1 MPGSMRKV
9 KGTLHWV
16 SVAHCKNA
24 EARLYDRLFSCENPA
39 EEKDRDFRELLNPD
53 SLKVVDNVKIEPYL
67 AETAH
72 VGDHYQFQRTGYFTV
87 DPDSTAE
94 KIVFNRTISLKD
106 SWAKEQNKNN

>member
-1 MPGSMRKV
+1 MIS
-9 KGTLHWV
+9 LHWV

-24 EARLYDRLFSCENPA
+24 EVRLYDRLFSCENPA

-87 DPDSTAE
+87 DPDSTAK